1 MDQFIMENNITNIS
15 KLDRILSKTSNSTFQ
30 GMYMWPTTY
39 LLTLTFLGCMLNGLS
54 IILLSKCVFMG
65 EQLRVILLNLTIPD
79 FLLYMIIFLL
89 NLFKFVENQQPTL
102 MHKTIKITIY
112 VILSMSSLMFVCVL
126 SIDRF
131 VYIFRPSYYIYHATT
146 RNAWISCTVVWA
158 YSFITITILYPTR
171 NFVNA
176 ETSSLIIRVGAIF
189 LFVTGFILCTISNM
203 YMFMKINKKN
213 SVHSCNYH
221 RKILRRSYKSTFIIF
236 TIIGGTYIC
245 YFPAFVY
252 YILCDITIEDACHY
266 TTFANVKN
274 ICILLHGILYPI
286 FYILRLKE
294 CQIIFF
300 NIFCRFSQKL
310 LDKAHRMK
318 TNLVT

>member
-1 MDQFIMENNITNIS
+1 MENNITNIS

-79 FLLYMIIFLL
+79 LLLYMIIFLQ

-102 MHKTIKITIY
+102 LHKTITITIY

-158 YSFITITILYPTR
+158 YSFIAITILYPTR

-189 LFVTGFILCTISNM
+189 LFVTGFILCTISQ
-203 YMFMKINKKN
+203 
-213 SVHSCNYH
+213 H
-221 RKILRRSYKSTFIIF
+221 
-236 TIIGGTYIC
+236 
-245 YFPAFVY
+245 A
-252 YILCDITIEDACHY
+252 
-266 TTFANVKN
+266 
-274 ICILLHGILYPI
+274 
-286 FYILRLKE
+286 
-294 CQIIFF
+294 
-300 NIFCRFSQKL
+300 
-310 LDKAHRMK
+310 
-318 TNLVT
+318 